1 MYETATGHA
10 VRESLKQIIESPGA
24 PSTSARRTLEARVS
38 AAVEELKGMG
48 WPVERILI
56 RLKEL
61 ANEVGFAP
69 PHDPFGRDRE
79 AIMTDLLRMCLAR
92 YYERDN

>member
-10 VRESLKQIIESPGA
+10 VRESLRQIIASPGA
-24 PSTSARRTLEARVS
+24 PSAAARQALEVRVS
-38 AAVEELKGMG
+38 AAVDELKRMN

-69 PHDPFGRDRE
+69 PHDAFGRDRD
-79 AIMTDLLRMCLAR
+79 AIMADLLRMCIAR
-92 YYERDN
+92 YYDGDN